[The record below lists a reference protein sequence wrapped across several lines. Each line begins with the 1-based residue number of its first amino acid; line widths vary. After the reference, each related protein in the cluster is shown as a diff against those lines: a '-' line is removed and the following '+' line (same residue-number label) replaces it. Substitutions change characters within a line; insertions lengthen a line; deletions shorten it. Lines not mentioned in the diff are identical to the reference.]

1 MSHTTTV
8 TLQPQAEKSVLTRN
22 EDEIYTIDDLI
33 KRRASEL
40 QDAPLLCYPQKG
52 LIDYEEHS
60 ALAID
65 RFVDAAAAALQ
76 QRGLQ
81 PVVCLISS
89 FFSRRD
95 KKLSCLVWRRTRSL
109 DAVKG
114 TGRVSLQMLGISE
127 Q

>member
-8 TLQPQAEKSVLTRN
+8 TLQQQAGKSFFTRS

-40 QDAPLLCYPQKG
+40 QDAPLLCYPQDG
-52 LIDYEEHS
+52 LTDYEEHS

-81 PVVCLISS
+81 PVVCLPKKFPSTQTDQIEM
-89 FFSRRD
+89 SRVA
-95 KKLSCLVWRRTRSL
+95 SHEIL
-109 DAVKG
+109 DALRNGWVVF
-114 TGRVSLQMLGISE
+114 R
-127 Q
+127 